1 MKVKNEKMNAKVKNI
16 EKKVIT
22 GLAAV
27 LLALNPSKSTVFAAG
42 ESNTGKDP
50 GGLASDMLGYAW
62 WLLIAVCGIF
72 AGLSLVK
79 TVQSQ
84 ADEDVRGRNN
94 GIATLCISGAAIVIL
109 IAVKTATAS
118 SAATPAA

>member
-1 MKVKNEKMNAKVKNI
+1 MKVKNEKMNAKGKRI
-16 EKKVIT
+16 EKNVIT

-27 LLALNPSKSTVFAAG
+27 MMAFNSSALTIFAEGEAAG

-50 GGLASDMLGYAW
+50 GGFASDMLGYAW
-62 WLLIAVCGIF
+62 WVLIAICGIF

-84 ADEDVRGRNN
+84 SDEDVRGRNN

-109 IAVKTATAS
+109 LLVKGKTS
-118 SAATPAA
+118 